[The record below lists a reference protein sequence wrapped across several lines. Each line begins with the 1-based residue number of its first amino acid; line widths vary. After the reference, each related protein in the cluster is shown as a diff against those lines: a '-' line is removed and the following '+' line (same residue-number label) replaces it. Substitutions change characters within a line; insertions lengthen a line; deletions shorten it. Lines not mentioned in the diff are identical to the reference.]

1 MSTMLVATKGA
12 DPATKS
18 TIKDLSNMIDSVVEN
33 NFDVRKE
40 VSLLVKYM
48 DVNDCKNTVFFE
60 ISKRA
65 RRLWIAT
72 PSVTLK
78 FGILSHQSVFDL
90 STINNYHKNAGHVIL
105 FTKDFEE
112 NEKLKIAKTALETA
126 FKCKEDVQKERA
138 LCFFYL
144 NGVVSIRNYLIK
156 GVSEIGPRIDLEL
169 DRIFEGCFKGK
180 RIDESSQ

>member
-1 MSTMLVATKGA
+1 MATMLVTTKGA
-12 DPATKS
+12 DPTTKS
-18 TIKDLSNMIDSVVEN
+18 TIKDFSSMVDSVVED

-48 DVNDCKNTVFFE
+48 EVNDCENTVFFE

-65 RRLWIAT
+65 RKLWIAT
-72 PSVTLK
+72 PAITLK
-78 FGILSHQSVFDL
+78 FNILSHQSIFDL
-90 STINNYHKNAGHVIL
+90 AVVSNYHKDAGHEIL

-112 NEKLKIAKTALETA
+112 DEKLKVAKAALETA
-126 FKCKEDVQKERA
+126 FKCKEDAPKERA

-156 GVSEIGPRIDLEL
+156 DVAEIGPRIDLEL
-169 DRIFEGCFKGK
+169 DRIFEGCFKGR
-180 RIDESSQ
+180 RIYGDV